1 MQFTEKRLRVKW
13 YGRLDVAWLAMCVL
27 VQTAWYAPWVAGRWA
42 FRWQPL
48 HVVPGYTAGS
58 NATFKR
64 RNATPGLPGD
74 SNRRRMLEGPEKIHT
89 RHLLSFCYKGS
100 RYE

>member
-27 VQTAWYAPWVAGRWA
+27 VQTARYHLGLEALGVQVAA
-42 FRWQPL
+42 PL
-48 HVVPGYTAGS
+48 HHTGIHVRVQSHVT
-58 NATFKR
+58 R

-89 RHLLSFCYKGS
+89 RHLFPFCYKGS

>member
-13 YGRLDVAWLAMCVL
+13 YGRLDVAWLAMSVL
-27 VQTAWYAPWVAGRWA
+27 VQTAVPALGRGALGVLVAAPPRGAGIHGRIQ
-42 FRWQPL
+42 R
-48 HVVPGYTAGS
+48 HVT
-58 NATFKR
+58 R
-64 RNATPGLPGD
+64 RKATPGLPGD

-89 RHLLSFCYKGS
+89 RHLLPFCYKGS